1 MKKYLYNLIKFF
13 SFPLFVLIVIIFLY
27 VKSDPFQDFGNYD
40 NYSWKYHFQQL
51 GDLSTKKL
59 LNSKTNYMEKELD
72 YLYTNNFDTF
82 EFTIIII
89 INLIMI
95 SLVFD
100 YYHYNITT
108 IFEL

>member
-1 MKKYLYNLIKFF
+1 
-13 SFPLFVLIVIIFLY
+13 
-27 VKSDPFQDFGNYD
+27 
-40 NYSWKYHFQQL
+40 
-51 GDLSTKKL
+51 
-59 LNSKTNYMEKELD
+59 MEKELD
-72 YLYTNNFDTF
+72 YLYTNNKYI

>member
-1 MKKYLYNLIKFF
+1 
-13 SFPLFVLIVIIFLY
+13 
-27 VKSDPFQDFGNYD
+27 
-40 NYSWKYHFQQL
+40 
-51 GDLSTKKL
+51 
-59 LNSKTNYMEKELD
+59 MEKELD
-72 YLYTNNFDTF
+72 YLYTNNKYI

-100 YYHYNITT
+100 YYYYNMTT